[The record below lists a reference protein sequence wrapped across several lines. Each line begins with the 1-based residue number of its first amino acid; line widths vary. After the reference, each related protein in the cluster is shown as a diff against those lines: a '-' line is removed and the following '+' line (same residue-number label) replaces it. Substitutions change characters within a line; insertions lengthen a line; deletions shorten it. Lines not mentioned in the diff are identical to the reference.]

1 MDNRAAG
8 NRAAGATLPIVPA
21 IVTDSL
27 TRTFG
32 LVTALSQ
39 LTVEMPTGWSV
50 WSERTEPASR
60 P

>member
-1 MDNRAAG
+1 MD

-39 LTVEMPTGWSV
+39 LTVEMPTGSSV